1 MDGYASVK
9 ENLGSSVEEQ
19 IKFNVEAEGSV
30 MLLAMRD
37 QVSRVT
43 RVWHKVALHKV
54 DKWSDERWIRDL
66 KQVVENRHARQQTKN
81 TLRTA
86 KLVAELRAL
95 PTTTKDEDVGWQ
107 VLQMFQAR
115 EWQTPDNLD
124 DPFTEPKID
133 GMVSQLVGYMH
144 EQDKRNRQLMQLVS
158 EMHSHQ
164 MPAKGSLAPEPSRSQ
179 SLPVEVAPTSV
190 DAPPPVSKS
199 SPQTS
204 PR

>member
-1 MDGYASVK
+1 MK

-19 IKFNVEAEGSV
+19 IKYNVEAEGSV

-86 KLVAELRAL
+86 KLVAELKEACATIRKAMVQINELHAAGGSAQNFNQMTRWVMTKEEHCGKIIKIMSEYAL
-95 PTTTKDEDVGWQ
+95 CQRVKPEVFSKPED
-107 VLQMFQAR
+107 
-115 EWQTPDNLD
+115 
-124 DPFTEPKID
+124 
-133 GMVSQLVGYMH
+133 Y
-144 EQDKRNRQLMQLVS
+144 
-158 EMHSHQ
+158 
-164 MPAKGSLAPEPSRSQ
+164 
-179 SLPVEVAPTSV
+179 V
-190 DAPPPVSKS
+190 DALKAHHAVMQSAMKAKQTVDAAGADALEHAVGDMSKMYLKD
-199 SPQTS
+199 
-204 PR
+204 